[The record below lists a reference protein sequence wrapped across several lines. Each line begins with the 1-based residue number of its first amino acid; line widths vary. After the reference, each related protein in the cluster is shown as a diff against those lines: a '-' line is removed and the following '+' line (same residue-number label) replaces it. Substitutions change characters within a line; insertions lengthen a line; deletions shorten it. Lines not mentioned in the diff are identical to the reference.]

1 MVKVSSQLIKA
12 RIGHEFS
19 FGVRA
24 WTDAE
29 IWCVKGVS
37 MLKVV
42 SSEKN
47 SGLKLKKQY
56 KLPTTNTCVICAESG
71 HGNPKLSR
79 ASG

>member
-12 RIGHEFS
+12 RIGHGFS

-42 SSEKN
+42 SSEKIQ
-47 SGLKLKKQY
+47 G
-56 KLPTTNTCVICAESG
+56 
-71 HGNPKLSR
+71 
-79 ASG
+79 